1 MNINF
6 GGLKQDYSFL
16 FSGLNSSRNSSNN
29 LLTSINLSDYNSIKT
44 GTYGK
49 LLKAYYKK
57 DDVDTKDT
65 SSKKNNTTV
74 NKVDETTVKEFKE
87 IQTESEGLRDSAAAL
102 MQRGSKSVFKDGDMD
117 KIYKAVSD
125 FAQDFNTVVEKGSKS
140 YSKAIMRGS
149 EGLINLAG
157 DYKEELN
164 QMGITIKDNKL
175 SIDKDTFMKAD
186 ADKVKALFNGQNS
199 FAYLTSLRA
208 TSIGNTAYSESNKS
222 SLYNGN
228 GNYSVPNTGDLFN
241 SII

>member
-74 NKVDETTVKEFKE
+74 NKVDETTV
-87 IQTESEGLRDSAAAL
+87 
-102 MQRGSKSVFKDGDMD
+102 
-117 KIYKAVSD
+117 
-125 FAQDFNTVVEKGSKS
+125 
-140 YSKAIMRGS
+140 
-149 EGLINLAG
+149 
-157 DYKEELN
+157 
-164 QMGITIKDNKL
+164 TIKFNIGEKTL
-175 SIDKDTFMKAD
+175 S
-186 ADKVKALFNGQNS
+186 
-199 FAYLTSLRA
+199 
-208 TSIGNTAYSESNKS
+208 SIWVSEKCK
-222 SLYNGN
+222 
-228 GNYSVPNTGDLFN
+228 
-241 SII
+241 II